1 MRRFQPQWDALDG
14 LVFKIGDPE
23 GDSVHPENGYNCF
36 EGSMLV
42 STVVGLKPIRDI
54 NIGERIITSKGIF
67 CVKDSWCNGI
77 KDVYKIVIQN
87 KSHMYTIY
95 ATKNHKIY
103 TKEKGF
109 IAMDKLNPL
118 KEYTFMNSMVELFK
132 ANLIIDYCSH
142 FITDVYD
149 LSIDEKEEFFVNKIL
164 FHNCRCHSE
173 PADDDYI
180 QENDKTVSKG
190 SDYLDA
196 KDPETGNPYIP
207 EQFRYNPGIQ
217 GAMPNDSSY
226 FDVLSSANKG
236 NAKLFEDDSNE
247 KRTLHITSRNTL
259 HHLSRFA

>member
-1 MRRFQPQWDALDG
+1 
-14 LVFKIGDPE
+14 
-23 GDSVHPENGYNCF
+23 
-36 EGSMLV
+36 
-42 STVVGLKPIRDI
+42 
-54 NIGERIITSKGIF
+54 
-67 CVKDSWCNGI
+67 
-77 KDVYKIVIQN
+77 
-87 KSHMYTIY
+87 
-95 ATKNHKIY
+95 
-103 TKEKGF
+103 
-109 IAMDKLNPL
+109 
-118 KEYTFMNSMVELFK
+118 MVELFK

-173 PADDDYI
+173 PVDYDYI

-226 FDVLSSANKG
+226 FEVLSSANKG

-247 KRTLHITSRNTL
+247 QKLTNLKQKVNDLYEQKYEELKNMNPNSKEWEKLRDETAAIKRYNARIKGFTTDTVDTEIGRAHV
-259 HHLSRFA
+259 